1 MIGGLWQAC
10 DSESGTPN
18 DPAKDPIGKTEA
30 LPEMLRPMLTD
41 GKKWTKEITTYN
53 SDYTPKTKEI
63 FTEEIVGDTVVLG
76 LDAKVTRCRDQD
88 GEYTTGSVVFR
99 EEGNKIYKL
108 WQTRHDPTGNH
119 TYEFKLYCDVFPEQ
133 GSTWL
138 TLFDITV
145 ISRGTITLMGKQR
158 RAAKVWTGCYFYE
171 NTPYDYWVEG
181 IGPLF
186 YITSN
191 YNSTLPSAPLH
202 VWSGHCKLLEC
213 YDGDEKIYDCN
224 EFSEDLYTPL
234 EVFSEADR
242 E

>member
-99 EEGNKIYKL
+99 EEGNKIYK
-108 WQTRHDPTGNH
+108 TP
-119 TYEFKLYCDVFPEQ
+119 FPN
-133 GSTWL
+133 
-138 TLFDITV
+138 I
-145 ISRGTITLMGKQR
+145 
-158 RAAKVWTGCYFYE
+158 C
-171 NTPYDYWVEG
+171 
-181 IGPLF
+181 
-186 YITSN
+186 
-191 YNSTLPSAPLH
+191 
-202 VWSGHCKLLEC
+202 
-213 YDGDEKIYDCN
+213 
-224 EFSEDLYTPL
+224 
-234 EVFSEADR
+234 
-242 E
+242 